1 MWGKRRKR
9 GARLPRQLALGLLED
24 AMARAE
30 EQRDQEAPEP
40 VPYANAPVVPPS
52 RNGLAAK
59 DVPVDNSAG
68 PAPVAAEEGEP
79 GAAQQDLPA
88 QRTGDS
94 TRHRSFG

>member
-1 MWGKRRKR
+1 MWGKRRNR
-9 GARLPRQLALGLLED
+9 GAQLPRQLALGLLED

-30 EQRDQEAPEP
+30 EQRDEAPEP
-40 VPYANAPVVPPS
+40 VPYAHAPVVPS
-52 RNGLAAK
+52 ARDGLAAQ

-68 PAPVAAEEGEP
+68 PAPEAAGQGAP
-79 GAAQQDLPA
+79 GTRQDLPA

>member
-1 MWGKRRKR
+1 MWAKRRNR
-9 GARLPRQLALGLLED
+9 CARLPRQLALGLLED

-30 EQRDQEAPEP
+30 EQRDEQAPEP
-40 VPYANAPVVPPS
+40 VPYANAPVVPPA
-52 RNGLAAK
+52 RNGLAAE

-68 PAPVAAEEGEP
+68 PAPVAADEGAP
-79 GAAQQDLPA
+79 GTQQARPA